1 MRIPFRPEMK
11 SNPTR
16 QAALNVRSN
25 LLDAAERL
33 FARHGLEG
41 VSLRQISAAAGTRNN
56 YAVQSHFGDAAGLIR
71 AVLERR
77 AAEMELRRA
86 ELLAQLVGAEEVT
99 LRQLFEVIY
108 LPILDGSKAGE
119 PAVFAQFNLMLL
131 TTPGGYEPLDEVYS
145 DKPVTRRA
153 LELIVAACPHV
164 EPAIAWRRV
173 QFAGVA
179 FLAAAIADYSVLETE
194 EFYRA
199 AIADAL
205 NTAAAALAAPAASA
219 T

>member
-1 MRIPFRPEMK
+1 MRSTSIPPPASSVK
-11 SNPTR
+11 
-16 QAALNVRSN
+16 SN

-86 ELLAQLVGAEEVT
+86 ELMSRLVGAEEVS

-119 PAVFAQFNLMLL
+119 PAVFAQFNLTLL
-131 TTPGGYEPLDEVYS
+131 TTPHGYEPLDEVYA

-153 LELIVAACPHV
+153 LELIVAACSHV
-164 EPAIAWRRV
+164 EPPVAWRRV

-179 FLAAAIADYSVLETE
+179 FLTAAIAAYSVVETE

-205 NTAAAALAAPAASA
+205 QMAAAALAAPATSR

>member
-1 MRIPFRPEMK
+1 MTSASIRPA
-11 SNPTR
+11 SSS
-16 QAALNVRSN
+16 VRSN

-71 AVLERR
+71 AVIERR
-77 AAEMELRRA
+77 AAQMELRRA
-86 ELLAQLVGAEEVT
+86 ELLGQLVGTEDVS

-119 PAVFAQFNLMLL
+119 PAVFAQFNLTLL
-131 TTPGGYEPLDEVYS
+131 TSPRGYEPLDEVYA

-153 LELIVAACPHV
+153 LELIVAACSHV
-164 EPAIAWRRV
+164 EPSVAWRRV
-173 QFAGVA
+173 QFAGVG
-179 FLAAAIADYSVLETE
+179 FLAAAIAAYSVIETKE
-194 EFYRA
+194 YYRA

-205 NTAAAALAAPAASA
+205 EMAAAALAAPAVP
-219 T
+219 TT